1 MARKEKTEATVVKT
15 VAARIPEDL
24 FVALENYRW
33 ETRRTMGGLITQ
45 IITDWAIESDVLL
58 QSPVEPDNA

>member
-24 FVALENYRW
+24 FEALENYRW

-45 IITDWAIESDVLL
+45 IIIEWADEAGLL
-58 QSPVEPDNA
+58 PQTPAETDNA

>member
-1 MARKEKTEATVVKT
+1 MTRKEKTEASVVKT

-24 FVALENYRW
+24 FEALENYRW

-45 IITDWAIESDVLL
+45 IIIEWAVENGVLP
-58 QSPVEPDNA
+58 QTPAEPDNA

>member
-1 MARKEKTEATVVKT
+1 MARKEKTEASVVKT

-24 FVALENYRW
+24 FEALENYRW

-45 IITDWAIESDVLL
+45 IIIEWAVENGVLP
-58 QSPVEPDNA
+58 QTPAEPDNA

>member
-1 MARKEKTEATVVKT
+1 MTRKKTEAPAVKT

-24 FVALENYRW
+24 FEALENYRW

-45 IITDWAIESDVLL
+45 IIIEWADEANLL
-58 QSPVEPDNA
+58 PQTPVEPDNA

>member
-24 FVALENYRW
+24 FEALENYRW

-45 IITDWAIESDVLL
+45 IVTDWADEAGLLPQTPVESD
-58 QSPVEPDNA
+58 NA